1 MMSNMKILS
10 GICWK
15 GFLRIYKKILGRD
28 NMIIVKQNNG
38 ENLKKYVLDGLVENN
53 KQKCK
58 WFEENP
64 SSDG

>member
-1 MMSNMKILS
+1 
-10 GICWK
+10 
-15 GFLRIYKKILGRD
+15 
-28 NMIIVKQNNG
+28 MIIVKQNNG